1 MKKFLASLLAVAM
14 VVSLVACGGK
24 KDKKE
29 ASNLDNV
36 DDFVEEGTEKTQKK
50 MDPLDDPSKA
60 KLKETLV
67 IGNVRDLT
75 TVNPYD
81 SNTIELLNVLKM
93 THSHLL
99 KLDPETYE
107 ILNDLATDY
116 EQIDDLNW
124 KFSIR
129 NDAKFHNGE
138 PLTAADIKYSFDRMK
153 EYSYTKAKI
162 EFIEEVKIL
171 DDYTVQFVLNKNSQD
186 FLNILTYPNICIVN
200 QKAIEADE
208 VMGPAVGSGPYIID
222 DWELGDHTTLVR
234 NEEYYGELPLTKKW
248 EIKLI
253 TEDSA
258 RVIALENGETDFCI
272 QPPVTENDHIA
283 DGKNTTLLSAVGN
296 KLIYGAIN
304 VQHDIL
310 NNKQVRQ
317 AIAHAINREN
327 IVIAAKDGYAVVAN
341 SVLSPK
347 TPFYNKDQK
356 ALDYDPEKA
365 KELLK
370 EAGYEN
376 GFEFTISFQGATFR
390 TIAQLIQ
397 EDLKA
402 IGITVNCEE
411 LEASSLKTKMQAGE
425 HDMVIYNWG
434 PSPGEG
440 TDITVRSLFYS
451 GSGSNR
457 QMLADPTVDDIID
470 RASVETD
477 ETKRQDLYYE
487 LQSWMVDN
495 GGMIPLYYEMVTMG
509 VNSNLHNFIME
520 VSEQH
525 DYTYAY
531 AEDK

>member
-1 MKKFLASLLAVAM
+1 MDEF
-14 VVSLVACGGK
+14 VS
-24 KDKKE
+24 
-29 ASNLDNV
+29 
-36 DDFVEEGTEKTQKK
+36 EGTANTQKK
-50 MDPLDDPSKA
+50 MDPLDDPSSANIKD
-60 KLKETLV
+60 TLV
-67 IGNVRDLT
+67 IANVRDLT

-93 THSHLL
+93 THSRML

-107 ILNDLATDY
+107 IKNDLATEY
-116 EQIDDLNW
+116 EQIDDLHW
-124 KFSIR
+124 TFKIR
-129 NDAKFHNGE
+129 DDVKFHNGD
-138 PLTAADIKYSFDRMK
+138 PLTANDVKYSFDRMK
-153 EYSYTKAKI
+153 EYAYTAAKI
-162 EFIEEVKIL
+162 EFIEEVVVV
-171 DDYTVQFVLNKNSQD
+171 DDYTVEFVLNKNNQD
-186 FLNILTYPNICIVN
+186 FLNILTYPNICIVD
-200 QKAIEADE
+200 QKAIDADE
-208 VMGPAVGSGPYIID
+208 VMGPAVGSGPYVLE

-234 NEEYYGELPLTKKW
+234 NDEYYDELPLTRQW
-248 EIKLI
+248 IIKLM

-258 RVIALENGETDFCI
+258 RVIALENGEADFCI
-272 QPPVTENDHIA
+272 QPPVTENSHIEENE
-283 DGKNTTLLSAVGN
+283 GTTLLSAVGN

-327 IVIAAKDGYAVVAN
+327 IVIAAKDGNAVVAN
-341 SVLSPK
+341 SVLSPE
-347 TPFYNKDQK
+347 TPFYNPDQE
-356 ALDYDPEKA
+356 ALEYDPDLA
-365 KELLK
+365 KELLE
-370 EAGYEN
+370 EAGYGD
-376 GFEFTISFQGATFR
+376 GFEFTISFQGSTYR

-397 EDLKA
+397 ADLKV

-457 QMLADPTVDDIID
+457 QMLAEATVDDLIE
-470 RASVETD
+470 RASVEPD
-477 ETKRQDLYYE
+477 KAAREELYFE

-495 GGMIPLYYEMVTMG
+495 GGMIPFYYEMVTMG
-509 VNSNLHNFIME
+509 VNSNLHNFILE

-525 DYTYAY
+525 DFTYAY
-531 AEDK
+531 ATED